1 MKYSSLI
8 IIGIASLLLL
18 LSCKSSK
25 LGPVEY
31 EKQQIR
37 FGSGGGFTG
46 AVNTFALLASGKL
59 YQHNS
64 MGADTFAFMLELPK
78 SQMKDLFSRVE
89 ESGLDTT
96 KYNTY
101 GNFYHFLEWKT
112 ESDSNRISWSS
123 DDVKIDSTWKAL
135 YKELKQLSTP
145 LE

>member
-1 MKYSSLI
+1 M
-8 IIGIASLLLL
+8 IGIASILML

-64 MGADTFAFMLELPK
+64 MGADTFAFMLEVPK
-78 SQMKDLFSRVE
+78 SQVKELFSRVE
-89 ESGLDTT
+89 KSGLDTT
-96 KYNTY
+96 EYDTY

>member
-1 MKYSSLI
+1 MV
-8 IIGIASLLLL
+8 GVASMLML

-46 AVNTFALLASGKL
+46 AVNTFALLESGKL

-78 SQMKDLFSRVE
+78 SQMKDLFSRVGS
-89 ESGLDTT
+89 SGLDTT
-96 KYNTY
+96 KYETY
-101 GNFYHFLEWKT
+101 GNFHHFLEWKT

-135 YKELKQLSTP
+135 YKELKQLTTP